1 MNSPS
6 IHGAQQ
12 KSRRFSA
19 KESSVLGKRIDDAKR
34 KQSIYFQKSLNCY
47 AVEGSNMG
55 PKHSKI
61 IVFSLGLIGCLC
73 LVFCFPLFRR
83 NTIHVPKRQTLLRKI
98 SGASVE
104 KGYVSRGEVLPYIY
118 LL

>member
-1 MNSPS
+1 MVQVFMVLSKRVV
-6 IHGAQQ
+6 GAQQ
-12 KSRRFSA
+12 KNRRFSA

-73 LVFCFPLFRR
+73 LLFYFPLFRR
-83 NTIHVPKRQTLLRKI
+83 NTIHVPQKDRRSQ
-98 SGASVE
+98 E
-104 KGYVSRGEVLPYIY
+104 KFLERL
-118 LL
+118 